1 MSEKRLFVAVD
12 ISDAAREAISRVCR
26 GIPEYRWTRRDQ
38 LHLTLRF
45 IGNINSAYIPE
56 LCSALSDIEFSKLQL
71 TMTGTGFFRPSIFF
85 LDLEQSPSLEALKRK
100 VDSVLADLLSM
111 PKEQRDFVPHITLS
125 RFKRRQNRRK
135 IERLE
140 NAFAPIF
147 PMNFEVGAM
156 TLYAS
161 ELTPGGAVHTVEG
174 VFAAD

>member
-100 VDSVLADLLSM
+100 VDSVFGRS
-111 PKEQRDFVPHITLS
+111 
-125 RFKRRQNRRK
+125 FKYAKGAKGFCPPYYLVQ
-135 IERLE
+135 IQ
-140 NAFAPIF
+140 AP
-147 PMNFEVGAM
+147 PESA
-156 TLYAS
+156 
-161 ELTPGGAVHTVEG
+161 
-174 VFAAD
+174 